1 MLFLPFINI
10 AIFIFILNS
19 FTKGLDDEIKGRVN
33 NYAYAIAFPTLL
45 ALGFCTSS
53 GVYLITTVKDRQ
65 DKLRYLLNFTGM
77 KSFSYFLGISAA
89 EACLYVIPTMSF
101 VLLVMILDI
110 QAFTNQTGWFI
121 LILLLFGLSFVNLAN
136 LIGFMFSDL
145 DKAFRNSSIFMFI
158 IGFLF
163 PFASSLL
170 VLALSSALDMKD
182 ASIRIPINWVCL
194 LISPFNCLNNALRNI
209 IYDGFILMAKTPEEK
224 VMMQEFKTT
233 AKEAYGDQELGVCVL
248 IFLGQAFV
256 LFFLCVLLDWRN
268 MNSFKGKDKNK
279 QKVERLQLPQNEDVQ

>member
-1 MLFLPFINI
+1 
-10 AIFIFILNS
+10 
-19 FTKGLDDEIKGRVN
+19 
-33 NYAYAIAFPTLL
+33 
-45 ALGFCTSS
+45 
-53 GVYLITTVKDRQ
+53 
-65 DKLRYLLNFTGM
+65 
-77 KSFSYFLGISAA
+77 
-89 EACLYVIPTMSF
+89 
-101 VLLVMILDI
+101 
-110 QAFTNQTGWFI
+110 
-121 LILLLFGLSFVNLAN
+121 

-163 PFASSLL
+163 PLASSLL
-170 VLALSSALDMKD
+170 VLALSSALKVKD

-224 VMMQEFKTT
+224 GVMQEFKAA
-233 AKEAYGDQELGVCVL
+233 AKEAYGDQELEVCVL

-256 LFFLCVLLDWRN
+256 LFLLCVLLDWRN